1 MPHGQGFIAQTSWN
15 RAGYTHR
22 ALTREMVTTPSSMG
36 WRRASSTARGNS
48 GSSSRNST
56 PLCAL
61 EISPGAAAR
70 PPPMSATALV
80 VWCGAEKGRRV
91 ISPPETSPD
100 TEWMTVVSSAS
111 CSVMRG
117 RMPGRQRA
125 SMVLPEPAVP
135 MSPPLAAISSAL
147 RAAYCPRTDA
157 RSTSGRTSSA
167 RSAYRTGVSGA
178 ISASP
183 QRKAAACR
191 KLSTG

>member
-1 MPHGQGFIAQTSWN
+1 
-15 RAGYTHR
+15 
-22 ALTREMVTTPSSMG
+22 MVTTPSSMG

-70 PPPMSATALV
+70 PPPMSAMALV

-91 ISPPETSPD
+91 ISPPETSPE

-135 MSPPLAAISSAL
+135 MSSRLCPPLAAISSAL

-191 KLSTG
+191 RLSTG